1 MADDIRV
8 TRSVSIPESEL
19 DFRFSRAGGP
29 GGQHANTRETRV
41 ELVFDIVNSPSLG
54 AQQKAQVMDRLGS
67 RIDDKGRLRVVA
79 ADERSQTR
87 NRELAIGRFRDLL
100 AEALRPRKKRRRTKR
115 SKGAEERRLK
125 RKKRRGRKKRE
136 RKWKPP
142 PDEV

>member
-1 MADDIRV
+1 MGDDIRI
-8 TRSVSIPESEL
+8 TRSVSIPEGEL
-19 DFRFSRAGGP
+19 DFRFSRSGGP

-54 AQQKAQVMDRLGS
+54 PQQKAQVMDRLGS
-67 RIDDKGRLRVVA
+67 RIDDSGCLRVVA

-87 NRELAIGRFRDLL
+87 NRDLAIGRFRDLL

-136 RKWKPP
+136 RSWKPP
-142 PDEV
+142 PEEL